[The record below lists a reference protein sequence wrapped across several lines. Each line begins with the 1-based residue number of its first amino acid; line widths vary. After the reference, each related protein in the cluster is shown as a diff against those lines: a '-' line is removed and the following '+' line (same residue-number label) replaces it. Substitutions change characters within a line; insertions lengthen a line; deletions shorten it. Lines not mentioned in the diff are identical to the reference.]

1 MRTELLDWIT
11 NYPSDSEGGLAA
23 GKTSAPSHIAATQTL
38 PTSIAGRIAEPGRYL
53 VEGSTGAGN
62 WADIS
67 WVAVLDRAITSTT
80 QHGYYI
86 VYLLSKDGTRLYLTL
101 NQGCKKLSDD
111 IRKQPAKHELERRAA
126 IMRARLKGRLMRLG
140 AKPITLGT
148 PASHRLGPLYEAGH
162 VVGAHYQTHALPPE
176 TELVADL
183 EEALAHYKFLVA
195 NGGYRSTE
203 DIIEEADGDGFEGE
217 DLPFKKKYVAHRSVE
232 RDASHAKKVKAYF
245 NTDVCMGCNRSMTEL
260 YGDIG
265 PKVLEVHHLIPL
277 ETLATGQITSFRLPE
292 DFALLCPNCHRVI
305 HKIGASDLKALQDLA
320 RR

>member
-1 MRTELLDWIT
+1 MRAEFLNWAT
-11 NYPSDSEGGLAA
+11 NYLSDSQRDLAA
-23 GKTSAPSHIAATQTL
+23 GKAGAPSHIAATQTL
-38 PTSIAGRIAEPGRYL
+38 PASIAGRIAEPDRYQIR
-53 VEGSTGAGN
+53 GSTGSGP

-111 IRKQPAKHELERRAA
+111 IGKPSAKDELERRAA
-126 IMRARLKGRLMRLG
+126 IMRARLRGRLARLG
-140 AKPITLGT
+140 VKPITLGT
-148 PASHRLGPLYEAGH
+148 PPSHRLGPLYEAGH
-162 VVGAHYQTHALPPE
+162 VVGAQYRTSTLPSE

-217 DLPFKKKYVAHRSVE
+217 DLPFKKKYVAHRTVE

-245 NTDVCMGCNRSMTEL
+245 NTDVCMGCDRNMTDL
-260 YGDIG
+260 YGGIG

-277 ETLATGQITSFRLPE
+277 EALATGQITSFRVPE
-292 DFALLCPNCHRVI
+292 DFALLCPSCHRVI
-305 HKIGASDLKALQDLA
+305 HKIGASDLKALQKLA
-320 RR
+320 RK